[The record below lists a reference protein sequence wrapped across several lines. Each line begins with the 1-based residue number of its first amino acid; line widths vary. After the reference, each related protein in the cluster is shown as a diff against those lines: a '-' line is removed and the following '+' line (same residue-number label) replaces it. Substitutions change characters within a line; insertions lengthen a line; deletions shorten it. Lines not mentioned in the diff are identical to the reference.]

1 MEAINGMKDRNLHSL
16 IEASIDAFVMLNTQN
31 QIIDLNAAAVELF
44 GMKRDNLKA
53 ANFFNFFREPRKVEE
68 FTKEVYAKEWVT
80 HATCEITNS
89 KGEKIEVLFKGALNK
104 LVDGTASGVV
114 VVLRKMNK
122 QNLLEQSLREYK
134 MFFNQSADFMCIAN
148 TNAFFEAVNPVFMD
162 VLGYAERELLDNPFL
177 YFIHPDDIY
186 NTKKEVISLR
196 RGKRTE
202 KFQNRYRKAD
212 GEFIWL
218 EWNAHPTQ
226 GKVYAIARDI
236 TIQKKIE
243 QDLQRSLKEI
253 SDYKYALDASSIVE
267 VTDSKGV
274 IKYVN
279 ENSCLIS
286 KYTAAELIGHDHR
299 RLNSGYHSKEFIK
312 NLLSTIASGKIWR
325 DEMRN
330 KAKDGSIYWVLTTI
344 VPFVDEHGK
353 PYQFVAIRTDITEK
367 KRAEAEL
374 IESKMKAEEAMKSK
388 QQFLANMSHEIRT
401 PLNAIIGFTKVI
413 LKTELT
419 AKQKEYV
426 SAIKLSGDSLIVLI
440 NDILD
445 LAKVDAG
452 KMTFEKIP
460 FKLESSTTS
469 LMHLFDSKIQE
480 KNLILRKSY
489 DQRIPE
495 VLLGDSMRL
504 NQVILNLLSNAV
516 KFTSMGEIELAIKL
530 LHEDSKQVSIEF
542 LVKDTGIGIK
552 EESISNIFENFQQA
566 SSGTSRLY
574 GGTGLGLAIVKKI
587 LEAQGG
593 RIYVNSQFGIGTTF
607 TFVLTFE
614 KVRPDFN
621 WKSEEIDIDE
631 RDERII
637 KVLVVEDMPMNQ
649 LLMKT
654 ILDDYGFERDIA
666 ENGKVAIEMM
676 HSKAYDIILMDL
688 QMPVMNGFEA
698 TDYIRNTMKSRI
710 PIIALTA
717 DVTTMDLAKC
727 TAAGMNDY
735 ISKPIDERV
744 LFSRILSLVKKSP
757 YISQQEM
764 NTREVEISQKCI
776 DLTYLKQ
783 RTKSNRTLMMD
794 MISIYLE
801 QTPILIEAM
810 NKAYEDRDWTT
821 LHAAAHKMIPSFS
834 IVGIDERYE
843 CKAKEIQELAS
854 THQDSKEL
862 KPLIIAVQEVCE
874 QACKELMEI
883 YTKLKND

>member
-1 MEAINGMKDRNLHSL
+1 
-16 IEASIDAFVMLNTQN
+16 
-31 QIIDLNAAAVELF
+31 
-44 GMKRDNLKA
+44 
-53 ANFFNFFREPRKVEE
+53 
-68 FTKEVYAKEWVT
+68 
-80 HATCEITNS
+80 
-89 KGEKIEVLFKGALNK
+89 
-104 LVDGTASGVV
+104 
-114 VVLRKMNK
+114 
-122 QNLLEQSLREYK
+122 
-134 MFFNQSADFMCIAN
+134 
-148 TNAFFEAVNPVFMD
+148 
-162 VLGYAERELLDNPFL
+162 
-177 YFIHPDDIY
+177 
-186 NTKKEVISLR
+186 
-196 RGKRTE
+196 
-202 KFQNRYRKAD
+202 
-212 GEFIWL
+212 
-218 EWNAHPTQ
+218 
-226 GKVYAIARDI
+226 
-236 TIQKKIE
+236 
-243 QDLQRSLKEI
+243 
-253 SDYKYALDASSIVE
+253 
-267 VTDSKGV
+267 
-274 IKYVN
+274 
-279 ENSCLIS
+279 
-286 KYTAAELIGHDHR
+286 
-299 RLNSGYHSKEFIK
+299 
-312 NLLSTIASGKIWR
+312 
-325 DEMRN
+325 MRN

-344 VPFVDEHGK
+344 VPFVDEQGK

-374 IESKMKAEEAMKSK
+374 IESKIKAEEAMKSK

-401 PLNAIIGFTKVI
+401 PLNANIGFTKVI
-413 LKTELT
+413 LKTELN

-460 FKLESSTTS
+460 FKLESTTTS
-469 LMHLFDSKIQE
+469 LMHLFDNKVQE

-489 DQRIPE
+489 DARIPE
-495 VLLGDSMRL
+495 VLVGDPMRL

-530 LHEDSKQVSIEF
+530 LHEDSKQVSLEF

-593 RIYVNSQFGIGTTF
+593 RIYVNSQFGLGTTF
-607 TFVLTFE
+607 TFVLTFD
-614 KVRPDFN
+614 KVRPDFK

-676 HSKAYDIILMDL
+676 QSKAYDIVLMDL

-744 LFSRILSLVKKSP
+744 LFSRILGLVKKSP
-757 YISQQEM
+757 YISQQES
-764 NTREVEISQKCI
+764 NKEEVETSHQCV

-783 RTKSNRTLMMD
+783 RTKSNRTLMME

-801 QTPILIEAM
+801 QAPILIAAM
-810 NKAYEDRDWTT
+810 NKAYEDRDWTM

-843 CKAKEIQELAS
+843 CKAKEIQELARA
-854 THQDSKEL
+854 HQDSKEL

-874 QACKELMEI
+874 QACNELTEI
-883 YTKLKND
+883 YTKLKNN